1 MKKGQE
7 VYELPK
13 AINIGNC
20 PQCGKPHQEF
30 DKYYWANNKQYPKY
44 WNERK
49 GWTGDDYWDWE
60 EVHFCKNCKIEYYY
74 TNGAY

>member
-13 AINIGNC
+13 SHEYNC
-20 PQCGKPHQEF
+20 PTCKKPHPEF
-30 DKYYWANNKQYPKY
+30 NKFYRANNKQYPKY

-49 GWTGDDYWDWE
+49 GLAGDDYWDWE
-60 EVHFCKNCKIEYYY
+60 EVHYCEKCKIEYYY
-74 TNGAY
+74 SNGAY